1 MWLFINMNVTIK
13 LTHGNAPLDQYTLIH
28 TSINP
33 SRHTGNH
40 KPNDIVRILSWYCSM
55 GSVSSVDRGT
65 CVIYNE

>member
-13 LTHGNAPLDQYTLIH
+13 LAHGNVPLDQYTLI
-28 TSINP
+28 NP
-33 SRHTGNH
+33 SRHTENH
-40 KPNDIVRILSWYCSM
+40 KPNDIERILSWHCSM